1 MGEVATDEVPPAS
14 TAAADSAA
22 MPADNSAAAAGD
34 VASAA
39 IAAELLAATDP
50 AYENQS
56 PEAAAEAI
64 TGVFSRIEA
73 LAAEN
78 ESLRSALAEERAAH
92 LGLLE
97 TNRELEWRVRT
108 GTAASVPATGARQE
122 WEEAEAKLTLLL
134 AENNEL
140 ESRERQ
146 TAEELRRE
154 RATTAQLMTSHA
166 EAIAAAQQ
174 ASRVADMAEAKAAE
188 EASTSKQAADAAREA
203 QALASASDMAM
214 SNLRNELASA
224 RAEAQAAHREVAARR
239 HDIEKLHAQLAS
251 QSAEEEARRSAA
263 RHAQGELERR
273 LTEAHAE
280 VQRGE
285 TLLAEARGQVDG
297 HALAAA
303 RMKDALE
310 LAEAEATR
318 QQTAA
323 VESARVAQLAAQRE
337 AELEAQ
343 VAELSRRLE
352 GSSEALERQ
361 SVAAQRTAKT
371 SATAHATA
379 LQEAQEALRREQ
391 ALSAEREV
399 SLQSVVEDLKMSL
412 EKEARE
418 RTRLQQAYDASVAQ
432 VSASKA
438 QMAEAA
444 AGGDVT
450 LREAALRAN
459 ARAEELE
466 LECQKLRTQLK
477 DAAEALA
484 SEKARAAGASEKVE
498 RAESLAHRK
507 VALAEEKRD
516 LMAARLEAAMAA
528 SQAAIE
534 EAERTGERRRAEA
547 EAVRAHAAEEVAML
561 QGNVTAL
568 KAQLR
573 DAAEAAGG
581 LQGLLEAQ
589 QRAAEAYRAEAT
601 RTLAQL
607 SQLESAQQPLQQ
619 TLESYRREEVSAR
632 RALTEELHEQQAQ
645 LQRALSQTLQAQ
657 SSESLSDVNRGLEEL
672 RAELRSARQRE
683 EEQSL
688 ALLAARA
695 VVQ

>member
-14 TAAADSAA
+14 TAAADSAT

-239 HDIEKLHAQLAS
+239 ARHREAACATRLAVGGGGGA
-251 QSAEEEARRSAA
+251 AERGTARSGRVGAPTDRGTRRGPARRDAS
-263 RHAQGELERR
+263 RR
-273 LTEAHAE
+273 
-280 VQRGE
+280 GP
-285 TLLAEARGQVDG
+285 GQVDG

-450 LREAALRAN
+450 L
-459 ARAEELE
+459 
-466 LECQKLRTQLK
+466 
-477 DAAEALA
+477 
-484 SEKARAAGASEKVE
+484 G
-498 RAESLAHRK
+498 
-507 VALAEEKRD
+507 
-516 LMAARLEAAMAA
+516 
-528 SQAAIE
+528 
-534 EAERTGERRRAEA
+534 RRRCVQTRGPRSSSWS
-547 EAVRAHAAEEVAML
+547 VR
-561 QGNVTAL
+561 
-568 KAQLR
+568 
-573 DAAEAAGG
+573 
-581 LQGLLEAQ
+581 
-589 QRAAEAYRAEAT
+589 
-601 RTLAQL
+601 
-607 SQLESAQQPLQQ
+607 S
-619 TLESYRREEVSAR
+619 
-632 RALTEELHEQQAQ
+632 
-645 LQRALSQTLQAQ
+645 
-657 SSESLSDVNRGLEEL
+657 
-672 RAELRSARQRE
+672 
-683 EEQSL
+683 
-688 ALLAARA
+688 
-695 VVQ
+695 